1 MSTDAPTRGATVFD
15 PARPYALAASVTL
28 RPEPFGA
35 LVYDYATRR
44 LSFLKTPLLVA
55 VVRELADQPDVTAAL
70 AAAEVPPAE
79 YTRYLG
85 ALAGLAEAATIV
97 PRPTDRPANRIE
109 R

>member
-1 MSTDAPTRGATVFD
+1 MSTEFEVFD

-55 VVRELADQPDVTAAL
+55 LVKELADSPNVTAAL
-70 AAAEVPPAE
+70 EAAAVPADEHRP
-79 YTRYLG
+79 YLR
-85 ALAGLAEAATIV
+85 ALAGLAEAGTI
-97 PRPTDRPANRIE
+97 RQRTTE
-109 R
+109 